1 MTQSFRP
8 QRDRLI
14 GHNTAHTRNARMQ
27 PPLEQ
32 CSLHNQVLN
41 LSKRLLLSRAYF
53 MPPPALGIFKRTVV
67 VFPGAGCESYCTISA
82 AVNSSKSLL
91 LHLFQPATR
100 PPTQGD

>member
-14 GHNTAHTRNARMQ
+14 GHNTAHARNARMQ

-32 CSLHNQVLN
+32 YSLHNQVLN

-53 MPPPALGIFKRTVV
+53 TPPPALGIFKRTVV